1 MTKLRTNKKAHTL
14 RGAAAFITAVFF
26 TLAAMAFTACKQ
38 PTEPTSKNKITFS
51 VDGGGGTLTAKIGE
65 TEIKSGN
72 EVEAN
77 KTVTFTATPDAGY
90 TVKEWKADGA
100 VVTGSTSNT
109 YTCTVTKALTVKVSF
124 LAGGASYT
132 VKHYQEK
139 IEGGYPAE
147 PAESE
152 NQNGTV
158 GANAAYTAKTYEG
171 FTYQPTLT
179 KVNGAVQSTGTINA
193 DSSTVVELYY
203 ERNTVNVTFKLAG
216 GNVAGDTEPIVKTGK
231 YGTALTA
238 PAPVKTD
245 CVFKGWSPEPPTP
258 FLFHAAN
265 AEYTAQWAPVYA
277 ITFGVDGGVGGT
289 LKATVEDG
297 SEITSGKTIEHG
309 KTVTFTAEPSD
320 NYEVDKW
327 TITGGAFETGT
338 GIGGSTT
345 AKVKIT
351 TTVNITVSFKLKN
364 YTVTFSVE
372 GTPANGT
379 LKAMAGSTEITSGK
393 KVPYGTTVTFTATVT
408 AGEHYVDE
416 WTIKGGS
423 FKTGGA
429 DGDTTA
435 TVQITGE
442 TEVKVTFSRYKSV
455 AFGTDGADLAAYLN
469 TGTPAADG
477 IYYIKV
483 TGLQAEHLKGN
494 LDMHESS
501 PLAKILQAQPAKKV
515 ALKFGKL
522 PAVTDINS
530 CFKDCKNLVSA
541 AAIPKGVTNMESC
554 FRDCKGLTEAPVLPA
569 SVTNLR
575 DCFYNCEG
583 LTEAPEIPESVTNM
597 RSCFNGCKNLTQISP
612 FPANAKV
619 TDMNSCF
626 AECESLTQVPALPAS
641 VTDITN
647 CFRKCKNL
655 TQAPEIPASVTKMT
669 GCFYECAK
677 LTKAPSTIPKDV
689 TNLHS
694 CFYNCRKLTKAPVI
708 PKGVTF
714 MKYCFKFCGELTEV
728 TLECNY
734 GISNNFKEAFFSC
747 DKLTAGTIKV
757 PHGQLSAY
765 QAGADDMGTQAD
777 RFYE

>member
-1 MTKLRTNKKAHTL
+1 MNRGINKRIKLL
-14 RGAAAFITAVFF
+14 SGIAAILMLAVSVIGCKHNVNNRPETF
-26 TLAAMAFTACKQ
+26 TV
-38 PTEPTSKNKITFS
+38 TFS
-51 VDGGGGTLTAKIGE
+51 VEGENGSLKAKADGITE
-65 TEIKSGN
+65 TDKSPIT
-72 EVEAN
+72 VEKD
-77 KTVTFTATPDAGY
+77 KTVTFTAVPTAGY
-90 TVKEWKADGA
+90 RVKGWTLDGVA
-100 VVTGSTSNT
+100 VNGANTS
-109 YTCTVTKALTVKVSF
+109 YALKVSKSVNVKVSF
-124 LAGGASYT
+124 
-132 VKHYQEK
+132 EK
-139 IEGGYPAE
+139 LPPGSFA
-147 PAESE
+147 
-152 NQNGTV
+152 
-158 GANAAYTAKTYEG
+158 
-171 FTYQPTLT
+171 
-179 KVNGAVQSTGTINA
+179 
-193 DSSTVVELYY
+193 
-203 ERNTVNVTFKLAG
+203 VTF
-216 GNVAGDTEPIVKTGK
+216 
-231 YGTALTA
+231 
-238 PAPVKTD
+238 
-245 CVFKGWSPEPPTP
+245 S
-258 FLFHAAN
+258 
-265 AEYTAQWAPVYA
+265 
-277 ITFGVDGGVGGT
+277 VDGTGGT
-289 LKATVEDG
+289 LKAKVEGG
-297 SEITSGKTIEHG
+297 SEINSGNTVEHG
-309 KTVTFTAEPSD
+309 KIVTFTAGPSD

-351 TTVNITVSFKLKN
+351 ATVNITVSFKLKN
-364 YTVTFSVE
+364 YTVTFSVD
-372 GTPANGT
+372 GAGGT
-379 LKAMAGSTEITSGK
+379 LKATVDGSEINPGNT
-393 KVPYGTTVTFTATVT
+393 VEHGTTVTFTATVT
-408 AGEHYVDE
+408 AAEHYVDE

-423 FKTGGA
+423 FKAGGK

-455 AFGTDGADLAAYLN
+455 AFGTDGAGLAEYLN

-494 LDMHESS
+494 LDTHESS
-501 PLAKILQAQPAKKV
+501 PLAKILQANPTKKV

-522 PAVTDINS
+522 PAVTDIN
-530 CFKDCKNLVSA
+530 
-541 AAIPKGVTNMESC
+541 SC

-583 LTEAPEIPESVTNM
+583 LTQAPEIPESVTNM
-597 RSCFNGCKNLTQISP
+597 ENCFNGCKNLTQISP

-619 TDMNSCF
+619 TNMNSCF

-655 TQAPEIPASVTKMT
+655 TQAPEIPASVTQMA
-669 GCFYECAK
+669 GCFYECIK
-677 LTKAPSTIPKDV
+677 LTKAPSAIPKGV

-694 CFYNCRKLTKAPVI
+694 CFFNCRKLTKAPVI

-734 GISNNFKEAFFSC
+734 GGERPFNEAFSSC

-757 PHGQLSAY
+757 PAGQLSAY
-765 QAGADDMGTQAD
+765 QAGADDMGTTAD